1 MKEVLSVILGGGRGT
16 RLYPLTKYRAKPA
29 VPLAGKYRLID
40 VPISNCLNSGM
51 KKIFILTQFNSVSLN
66 RHIFRAYK
74 LDSFTEGFVEIIAA
88 EQGMDKGDW
97 FQGSADA
104 VRKCLRHFSDPRIKY
119 ILILSGDQLY
129 KMNFREVLEFHIERG
144 SEITVACNTVP
155 LEDTPELGIMGI
167 DKKSRIRKFVEKPK
181 KKSQIADMS
190 VRIDGRAR
198 YLASM
203 GIYVFNKEVLTD
215 LLSTNTMADFGKE
228 VIPQAIGPR
237 RAFAFIHRGY
247 WKDIG
252 SIKSFYE
259 ETLALTSENPP
270 LNFFDEEWQFFT
282 RSRFLPLSKFEG
294 KTSVK
299 DSIIAD
305 GAIITE
311 SSISHSVVG
320 LRSRIDSGSNI
331 EDSIIMGNDYYGGDL
346 LPRIGI
352 GRNCHLRRAIVD
364 KNVRM
369 GDNVRILNKKR
380 LRDFENELC
389 VIRNGVIII
398 PKGTVIPAGTV
409 I

>member
-1 MKEVLSVILGGGRGT
+1 
-16 RLYPLTKYRAKPA
+16 
-29 VPLAGKYRLID
+29 
-40 VPISNCLNSGM
+40 
-51 KKIFILTQFNSVSLN
+51 
-66 RHIFRAYK
+66 
-74 LDSFTEGFVEIIAA
+74 
-88 EQGMDKGDW
+88 
-97 FQGSADA
+97 
-104 VRKCLRHFSDPRIKY
+104 
-119 ILILSGDQLY
+119 
-129 KMNFREVLEFHIERG
+129 MNFREVLEFHIERG